1 MSIKK
6 KYRLLCLILAGV
18 VLLSLVGLLWYRT
31 DWRFRLWNAI
41 RIYPKPDLAAVE
53 LSNLRA
59 VSFDEAQ
66 SSESW
71 NELLLLINDAHPLPK
86 DYVPALTE
94 YNGAVMNPAMV
105 EAYVALRDAVQEKTG
120 ERIYV
125 SSDFRST
132 EEQGDLFLEKGDEI
146 AAQAGHSEHEAG
158 LALDVYVKGYG
169 GMSFLKTHYYGGIR
183 KYQWLAMPLALHG
196 VVVKEDGEII
206 KLAIGEKDSDPVMY
220 ITDLLPHLASGDA
233 EKPLA
238 KAFSAENMNI
248 LVGSAPLEGE
258 DKEAV
263 KAGVLTYLYENYGII
278 EEDLQSAEL
287 SIVPAAKARDVGFD
301 RSMIGSYGHD
311 DRVCAY
317 PSITALFDSNDSVH
331 TGMCILADKEETG
344 SDGVT
349 GMQCDCVL
357 DLIAEISK
365 ALGGNNAVV
374 RASSKCFSSDVTA
387 CFDPNFAHV
396 YEKNNAS
403 LIGCG
408 ITIAKYTGSRGKSGT
423 SDASAEMVA
432 WVRRVLNKAGVVWQS
447 SELGKVDAGG
457 GGTVAKYLA
466 KHNIDT
472 IDIGVG
478 VLSMHAPYEVISKV
492 DLYEGYRAFCA
503 FYRD

>member
-169 GMSFLKTHYYGGIR
+169 GMSFLKTKAGREIARLCGEYGFIIR
-183 KYQWLAMPLALHG
+183 YPDG
-196 VVVKEDGEII
+196 KEDVTGTAYEPWHLRYVGQPHARII
-206 KLAIGEKDSDPVMY
+206 MESG
-220 ITDLLPHLASGDA
+220 ITLEEYLELLEVGVWYESGA
-233 EKPLA
+233 Y
-238 KAFSAENMNI
+238 
-248 LVGSAPLEGE
+248 LVG
-258 DKEAV
+258 
-263 KAGVLTYLYENYGII
+263 
-278 EEDLQSAEL
+278 
-287 SIVPAAKARDVGFD
+287 R
-301 RSMIGSYGHD
+301 
-311 DRVCAY
+311 
-317 PSITALFDSNDSVH
+317 FDSESLRLPSGGFSEWSISPDN
-331 TGMCILADKEETG
+331 TGYYV
-344 SDGVT
+344 VT
-349 GMQCDCVL
+349 VKR
-357 DLIAEISK
+357 S
-365 ALGGNNAVV
+365 
-374 RASSKCFSSDVTA
+374 
-387 CFDPNFAHV
+387 
-396 YEKNNAS
+396 
-403 LIGCG
+403 
-408 ITIAKYTGSRGKSGT
+408 
-423 SDASAEMVA
+423 
-432 WVRRVLNKAGVVWQS
+432 
-447 SELGKVDAGG
+447 
-457 GGTVAKYLA
+457 
-466 KHNIDT
+466 
-472 IDIGVG
+472 
-478 VLSMHAPYEVISKV
+478 
-492 DLYEGYRAFCA
+492 
-503 FYRD
+503 